1 MVFIDNQYWR
11 SLIVSQ
17 SSRLNSNLTRA
28 FAVLLG
34 ITLAVWI
41 LRGLGLLSFMPGGVL
56 LLLLFCALATGIFSY
71 VQKRWLRF

>member
-1 MVFIDNQYWR
+1 
-11 SLIVSQ
+11 VSQ

-41 LRGLGLLSFMPGGVL
+41 LRGFGLLSFMPGGVL
-56 LLLLFCALATGIFSY
+56 LLLLFCAIATGILSY

>member
-1 MVFIDNQYWR
+1 M
-11 SLIVSQ
+11 SQ

-41 LRGLGLLSFMPGGVL
+41 LRGFGLLSFMPGGVL
-56 LLLLFCALATGIFSY
+56 LLLLFCAIATGILSY

>member
-1 MVFIDNQYWR
+1 M
-11 SLIVSQ
+11 SQ
-17 SSRLNSNLTRA
+17 SSRLNSNLIRA

-56 LLLLFCALATGIFSY
+56 LLLLCCAIATGILSY